1 MSKMGLKAGMRKK
14 RRLYLMLTSAAVL
27 GLAVLLVL
35 NALEDS
41 IRLFYD
47 PTEVTEKSIQPGQ
60 NFRLGGLVED
70 GSFESM
76 ESGGILV
83 NKFII
88 TDGNE
93 TVSVIYEGLLPDLF
107 REGQGVVAE
116 GSMNAAGFFVAT
128 EVLAKHDENY
138 MPKDVIDSLKK
149 RGTWQEDDAS

>member
-1 MSKMGLKAGMRKK
+1 MRKK
-14 RRLYLMLTSAAVL
+14 RRLYLMFTSLAVL

-47 PTEVTEKSIQPGQ
+47 PTEIVEKGIKPGQ
-60 NFRLGGLVED
+60 DFRLGGLVAND
-70 GSFESM
+70 SFERH
-76 ESGGILV
+76 EVGGILV
-83 NKFII
+83 NKFIV

-93 TVSVIYEGLLPDLF
+93 TVDVTYEGLLPDLF

-116 GSMNAAGFFVAT
+116 GSMNSAGVFVAT

-138 MPKDVIDSLKK
+138 MPKEVIDSLKK
-149 RGTWQEDDAS
+149 RGQWQRYKSTITNKAGAS